1 MSNDDDSSPPT
12 TVLILLGEMDFEPS
26 GSAELLSVQIRTLE
40 ERVPTLEAAGSMVK
54 PSSLE
59 ALHIILKS
67 STVSSLYDES
77 LITTFVPALAP
88 GAGCTV
94 HVLGSEDMPV
104 QPADVNEIRVSLLMS
119 GLALEQEGLTE
130 GEEGGWTLT
139 ARKSKAAEEETEG
152 GELAGIVEA
161 EE

>member
-1 MSNDDDSSPPT
+1 MSNDDDYSPT
-12 TVLILLGEMDFEPS
+12 TVLILLGQMSFDTS
-26 GSAELLSVQIRTLE
+26 GSADIMSVKIQTLE
-40 ERVPTLEAAGSMVK
+40 ERGPTLEAAGERVK

-59 ALHIILKS
+59 AIHVILKS
-67 STVSSLYDES
+67 STVSSLYDIS

-88 GAGCTV
+88 GAECTV

-104 QPADVNEIRVSLLMS
+104 QPADVNEIRVSLLMAN
-119 GLALEQEGLTE
+119 LALEQEGLTE

-139 ARKSKAAEEETEG
+139 ARKPKEEEETKG
-152 GELAGIVEA
+152 GELMGTVEG